1 MPGSAQRTHQ
11 ASQTA
16 KHGLDT
22 FYTSSGSKRGI
33 SGLPAMPG
41 WRGPR
46 SMPRAQPS
54 PVFSDLRGALQ
65 GPSTFWRPSNVGGP
79 NVRFVDGPFFS
90 PSWADDC
97 GVGGQPNAPGGD
109 CGWHQMSCLL
119 LVTGSRTG
127 PEQHDAGGGLLDF
140 DFPRVGHWTSGP
152 VLRLALFFLPLALF
166 IGASP
171 VHGDGSG
178 IKRHRLPPL
187 GKSCTSHRRS
197 LDCGRAATS
206 DLASSPARS
215 FQL

>member
-1 MPGSAQRTHQ
+1 MRLKVNVKNPRENRCFQTVIVFSFGSAEKLNKCTVLWKMAARLITV
-11 ASQTA
+11 S
-16 KHGLDT
+16 
-22 FYTSSGSKRGI
+22 TSVNNEMWVKLS
-33 SGLPAMPG
+33 
-41 WRGPR
+41 
-46 SMPRAQPS
+46 
-54 PVFSDLRGALQ
+54 
-65 GPSTFWRPSNVGGP
+65 
-79 NVRFVDGPFFS
+79 
-90 PSWADDC
+90 SWADDC

-127 PEQHDAGGGLLDF
+127 PRTARRRRGVAWFRLSTGGPLDVW
-140 DFPRVGHWTSGP
+140 PSTPPG
-152 VLRLALFFLPLALF
+152 AFFLPLALF